1 MGRREVRDIILDL
14 KRQGRTIFF
23 STHILSDAEML
34 CDRVAVLVDGKLRG
48 IGSPGEIV
56 SMEVQGMEILFE
68 VAKEQTLP
76 PNIAA
81 RAKNIGNRYRIEVA
95 EEELYAVLEQ
105 LRGCEGRILSVAPL
119 RPSLEDYFFNLVGR
133 AKNAG
138 AGGGSGCAMSV
149 LPGVVAIN
157 TFREAVRDRVLYNLI
172 FFALMMIGA
181 AILVGQ
187 ISIGIERMVIINLG
201 LSAISIFG
209 IIMAIFIG
217 VGLVYKEME
226 KRTLYSLLSKP
237 IRRWEFLVGKFGGLL
252 LTLVVNTSLMTL
264 GLGAA
269 LYCVSGKFER
279 SDATILV
286 AVYFILLELAL
297 VTALALFF
305 SCFTSPML
313 STLYTLGI
321 YVAGV
326 FAPGILGISQFTP
339 NWALAAITRFVYYVL
354 PNFHNFGV
362 IAAAAHGEAR
372 AVGADLA
379 QHVVRGAVCGADSG
393 GCVGGVFRAQS
404 EMSRRTP
411 K

>member
-1 MGRREVRDIILDL
+1 
-14 KRQGRTIFF
+14 
-23 STHILSDAEML
+23 
-34 CDRVAVLVDGKLRG
+34 
-48 IGSPGEIV
+48 
-56 SMEVQGMEILFE
+56 
-68 VAKEQTLP
+68 
-76 PNIAA
+76 
-81 RAKNIGNRYRIEVA
+81 
-95 EEELYAVLEQ
+95 
-105 LRGCEGRILSVAPL
+105 
-119 RPSLEDYFFNLVGR
+119 
-133 AKNAG
+133 
-138 AGGGSGCAMSV
+138 MSAI
-149 LPGVVAIN
+149 PGVVAIN

-201 LSAISIFG
+201 LSAISVFG

-252 LTLVVNTSLMTL
+252 LTLVVNTALMTL
-264 GLGAA
+264 GLGFA

-279 SDATILV
+279 TDTTILV

-326 FAPGILGISQFTP
+326 FAPGILGISQFTQ
-339 NWALAAITRFVYYVL
+339 NWAVAAITRFVYYLL
-354 PNFHNFGV
+354 PNFHNFNV
-362 IAAAAHGEAR
+362 MAAAAHQETIPAALIWQNTLYAALYI
-372 AVGADLA
+372 AVVLLAAAAIFSSRDL
-379 QHVVRGAVCGADSG
+379 
-393 GCVGGVFRAQS
+393 
-404 EMSRRTP
+404 